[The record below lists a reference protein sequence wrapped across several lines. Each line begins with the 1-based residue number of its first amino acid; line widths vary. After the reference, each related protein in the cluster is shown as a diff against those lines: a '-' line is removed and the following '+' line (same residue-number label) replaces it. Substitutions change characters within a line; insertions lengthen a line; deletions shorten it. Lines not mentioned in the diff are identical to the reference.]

1 MSSSFYLM
9 KKRKICSI
17 TNVDVFHIKIKILFS
32 FLRVNVII
40 VLLDFGSFF
49 QSGIKFRYLEWKMW
63 KSVCL
68 SVFGLSFRAIHTFSF
83 QLSTIFFLLKNLKF
97 YFLFWR
103 SPGDIS
109 NDILIPPGKVS
120 FEPKTLL
127 NIIFKSSMTSLIAVG
142 F

>member
-1 MSSSFYLM
+1 MQYYKCWRLPYKNKNPIFIFTC
-9 KKRKICSI
+9 KCHNCI
-17 TNVDVFHIKIKILFS
+17 TGFWV
-32 FLRVNVII
+32 
-40 VLLDFGSFF
+40 FF
-49 QSGIKFRYLEWKMW
+49 QSGFKFRYLEWKMW

-68 SVFGLSFRAIHTFSF
+68 SFFGLSFRAIHTFSF

-142 F
+142 FWWSIRKKYVFLT